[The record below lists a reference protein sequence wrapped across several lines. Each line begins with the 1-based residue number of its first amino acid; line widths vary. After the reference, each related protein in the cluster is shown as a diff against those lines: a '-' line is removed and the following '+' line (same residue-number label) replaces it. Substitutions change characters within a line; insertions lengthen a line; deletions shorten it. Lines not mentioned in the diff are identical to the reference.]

1 MFNVLGKKGRDWG
14 GWSRGREGK
23 SGKAGGRG
31 VSFIQ
36 LVWLGLAYCKEVKKI
51 FVLSVYS
58 GSW

>member
-1 MFNVLGKKGRDWG
+1 MLGKKGRDWG